1 VVAKRTS
8 ARRLAPLVWVGVL
21 LCGAAQSQPTPL
33 TVCVSADNPPLSHWV
48 GQQPRGLD
56 LRIAQ
61 ATADALG
68 RPLKVLPFE
77 TSFEKES
84 SLARE
89 VSALLSAGLCD
100 AASGFPLLA
109 GDFAA
114 SAGDT
119 ARTPDYP
126 GAKRKRERPFIALQ
140 SMAPSRA
147 YFSAAL
153 GVVLP
158 AGAPPLDRLGD
169 LGERRIGVVS
179 GTLGGAVAMGWKQGA
194 LRSRL
199 VSLGQRENPL
209 DELSTAPAVG
219 ATRRFDGVL
228 LPLALFDGWMVQHP
242 RAPLVAAGWRRSIG
256 VNLGFVTLASDTT
269 VRPTL
274 DAVITR
280 ALADGSLARWAAE
293 EGVTWS
299 APSQPEVTRGPNL
312 ADLTSD

>member
-1 VVAKRTS
+1 MQRRSRGFTLVEQLAAIAIAGSASVAALPALVEFRAQAEQTALASLAAAAGS
-8 ARRLAPLVWVGVL
+8 AMVLNQAGCLVTQQRPVPGKCEAVDD
-21 LCGAAQSQPTPL
+21 CQQ
-33 TVCVSADNPPLSHWV
+33 V
-48 GQQPRGLD
+48 QPR
-56 LRIAQ
+56 AQ
-61 ATADALG
+61 
-68 RPLKVLPFE
+68 R
-77 TSFEKES
+77 
-84 SLARE
+84 
-89 VSALLSAGLCD
+89 LLLVD
-100 AASGFPLLA
+100 
-109 GDFAA
+109 
-114 SAGDT
+114 
-119 ARTPDYP
+119 
-126 GAKRKRERPFIALQ
+126 
-140 SMAPSRA
+140 
-147 YFSAAL
+147 
-153 GVVLP
+153 LP

-242 RAPLVAAGWRRSIG
+242 RAPLVAAGWQRSIG

-269 VRPTL
+269 VRPAL
-274 DAVITR
+274 DAVISR
-280 ALADGSLARWAAE
+280 ALADGSLPRWAAE

-299 APSQPEVTRGPNL
+299 APGQPEVTRGPNL